1 MSPHFWRSNE
11 KALVTR
17 MYELGVPLRDIATAT
32 GVSSDAIRRAIGR
45 WKLHRPVGHIGIETR
60 ENLLWPRMR
69 IALQQSGGLSIYEL
83 CDVLETHKSTVLKT
97 IARHRGELHIVRWIP
112 TTRRPKAIWAL
123 GTRMDAPKPVAVRV
137 RKQSNPFAQMAAQ
150 LSASETGAELC

>member
-1 MSPHFWRSNE
+1 
-11 KALVTR
+11 
-17 MYELGVPLRDIATAT
+17 
-32 GVSSDAIRRAIGR
+32 
-45 WKLHRPVGHIGIETR
+45 
-60 ENLLWPRMR
+60 MR

-97 IARHRGELHIVRWIP
+97 IARHRSELHVVRWIP

-150 LSASETGAELC
+150 LSASETRAELC